1 MQYFISELEMAD
13 FPMDTVCSI
22 CGADVQSPD
31 FDGNRHGENICGQGT
46 YSCPVCPNKTFSL
59 WTHYDAHKKQHQKMK
74 QRQYPCQTCGKVNSN
89 QIHMTRSYSCSYKQK
104 IERNVSVQI

>member
-1 MQYFISELEMAD
+1 MAD

-74 QRQYPCQTCGKVNSN
+74 QRQYPCQTCGKVSINSN
-89 QIHMTRSYSCSYKQK
+89 QICMTKWNCSSKEGEIKNWREMFQFRFSET
-104 IERNVSVQI
+104 I